1 MFGDY
6 SYKML
11 VKALRVDE
19 IAIGESVWGGG
30 GGGREL
36 RTVGGRGRKRSC
48 KETI

>member
-19 IAIGESVWGGG
+19 IAMGGG

-36 RTVGGRGRKRSC
+36 RTVGGRGRKRSY
-48 KETI
+48 KEAI